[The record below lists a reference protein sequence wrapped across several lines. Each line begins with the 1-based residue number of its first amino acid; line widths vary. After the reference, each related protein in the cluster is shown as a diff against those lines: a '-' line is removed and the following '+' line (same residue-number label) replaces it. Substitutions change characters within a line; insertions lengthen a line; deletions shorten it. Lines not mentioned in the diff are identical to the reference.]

1 MECGATGGS
10 MDSMENSTFDVVVVG
25 GGNAALC
32 AALSAA
38 EQGVKVALLERA
50 PEEKRGGN
58 SRFTGGG
65 FRMVHH
71 GVQDIKRVVP
81 DLSDADI
88 ARTDFGQY
96 TAEEYLD
103 DLGRVTQYYIDPD
116 LAETLVRNSTDTVH
130 WLMGRGVRFLP
141 NYGRQAYNHEGR
153 FKFFGGVV
161 IYANGGG
168 AGLVESEYKAA
179 AKHGITI
186 WYGARATGI
195 VRGKNGVEGIRV
207 LEDGLEKVIATDTIV
222 LACGGFESSR
232 EMRARYLG
240 PGWDMAKVRG
250 TRYNTGDGIRMALDI
265 GAQSYGQWSGAHAVA
280 WERYADDYG
289 DVDGQHSAGY
299 RHSYP
304 FGLMV
309 NANGERFVDEGA
321 DFRNYTY
328 AKYGREVLAQPGSY
342 AWQVFDAQVF
352 PLLRDEYKMRG
363 ATKVRADTL
372 EELVGKMQDV
382 NSAGFLKTIADY
394 NAAVKRDVKFDPNI
408 KDGKATVGLA
418 IDKTNWANTMEKAPF
433 EAYSVGCGITFTFG
447 GLKIDTSGHVL
458 DIEDAPIPGLY
469 AAGELVGGLFY
480 FNYPGSAGLM
490 AGSVFGRIAGRSAG
504 EFALKR

>member
-1 MECGATGGS
+1 V
-10 MDSMENSTFDVVVVG
+10 ENLAFDVVVVG

-32 AALSAA
+32 AALAAA
-38 EQGVKVALLERA
+38 EQGARVGLLERA

-71 GVQDIKRVVP
+71 GAQDIKRVVP

-88 ARTDFGQY
+88 ARTDFGEY
-96 TAEEYLD
+96 SAEDYLD
-103 DLGRVTQYYIDPD
+103 DLGRITQYYIDPD

-130 WLMGRGVRFLP
+130 WLLGRGVKFLP

-179 AKHGITI
+179 AKHDVDVR
-186 WYGARATGI
+186 YGARATAL
-195 VRGKNGVEGIRV
+195 VRGKAGIEGIRV
-207 LEDGLEKVIATDTIV
+207 LFDGLEHLISARSVV

-232 EMRARYLG
+232 EWRARYLG

-280 WERYADDYG
+280 WERYANDYG

-328 AKYGREVLAQPGSY
+328 AKYGRAVLAQPGSY
-342 AWQVFDAQVF
+342 AWQVFDAQAL

-363 ATKVRADTL
+363 ATKVRADSL
-372 EELVGKMQDV
+372 EELVEKMQDV
-382 NSAGFLKTIADY
+382 NPAGFLKTIRDY
-394 NAAVKRDVKFDPNI
+394 NAAVKRDVKFDPNS

-418 IDKTNWANTMEKAPF
+418 IDKSNWANTMETPPF

-447 GLKIDTSGHVL
+447 GLKITNDAAV
-458 DIEDAPIPGLY
+458 EDVTGRVIPGLF
-469 AAGELVGGLFY
+469 AAGEIVGGLY
-480 FNYPGSAGLM
+480 YHNYASGTGLM
-490 AGSVFGRIAGRSAG
+490 AGSVFGRIAGRSA
-504 EFALKR
+504 AAYVKR

>member
-1 MECGATGGS
+1 MPG
-10 MDSMENSTFDVVVVG
+10 FDVVVVG

-32 AALSAA
+32 AALAAA
-38 EQGVKVALLERA
+38 EKGASVALLERA

-65 FRMVHH
+65 FRMVHQ
-71 GVQDIKRVVP
+71 GAPDIKRIVP
-81 DLSDADI
+81 DLSDSDI
-88 ARTDFGQY
+88 ARTDFGEY
-96 TAEEYLD
+96 SRETYLD
-103 DLGRVTQYYIDPD
+103 DLGRVTQYFIDPD
-116 LAETLVRNSTDTVH
+116 LAETLVDNSTDTVH
-130 WLMGRGVRFLP
+130 WLMGRGVKFLP

-179 AKHGITI
+179 VKDGISI
-186 WYGARATGI
+186 RYGARAAALL
-195 VRGKNGVEGIRV
+195 RGRTGVEGLRV
-207 LEDGLEKVIATDTIV
+207 LVDGVEEMISAKAVV
-222 LACGGFESSR
+222 LACGGFESNR

-250 TRYNTGDGIRMALDI
+250 TRYNTGDGIRMALDV

-280 WERYADDYG
+280 WERYASDYG
-289 DVDGQHSAGY
+289 DVAGQHSAGY

-328 AKYGREVLAQPGSY
+328 AKYGRAVLAQPGSY
-342 AWQVFDAQVF
+342 AWQVFDSQAL

-372 EELVGKMQDV
+372 EELVEKMQDV
-382 NSAGFLKTIADY
+382 NPAGFLKTIRDY
-394 NAAVKRDVKFDPNI
+394 NAAVKRDTKFDPNI
-408 KDGKATVGLA
+408 KDGKSTIGLA
-418 IDKTNWANTMEKAPF
+418 LNKSNWANTLEKPPF

-447 GLKIDTSGHVL
+447 GLKIDPSSRVL
-458 DIEDAPIPGLY
+458 DIEDTPIPGLF

-490 AGSVFGRIAGRSAG
+490 AGAVFGRIAGRGAG
-504 EFALKR
+504 EFALARQLSFR